1 MKRPKELRFIALK
14 YAGRCQLCAM
24 RLEAGQRAYWSPS
37 SKKVWCI
44 DCAGSE
50 GSAAQ
55 VASDSI
61 AGDSRNTATNANP
74 SASSSSK
81 PTANSGQIP
90 WQQLCHY
97 AQRCIEAE
105 AAKSLVPYVKRNS
118 LWFLHCGEEK
128 LVVGQSDSTPAPGE
142 LPNKLKS
149 RAGSIIYGW
158 PTIVV
163 TDRDHTPKV
172 APLFAIQVEPEQ
184 GSDNQW
190 ELHATMEP
198 EFNLAITASGIFD
211 PSITEDISDLLSRGL
226 PFGDADAFGVLAG
239 RTADLLGLQILSPLN
254 ARILQSNIGRKQG
267 IYNAAI
273 SVVAEWSG
281 YTSTLREELRQLQ
294 TRKDWSTTAATHLLR
309 NGFAQ
314 KENKRPPSEPLAA
327 PLVCNQS
334 QEETL
339 ECLRRNPLTVVTG
352 PPGTGKTQLVVNAV
366 ANAWLDGDKV
376 LVTSTNNGAVD
387 VAVERAEKDVIGGL
401 LVRTGNRDVR
411 EQVPDRITAAS
422 AQAAAHRGNQA
433 ATRAQLKRVTT
444 ERTELMEKLAR
455 LDELDVK
462 LLQLVEEQ
470 EKLGRALKE
479 AARVLWTNASP
490 PELSIS
496 SHEIEQRA
504 RGLLRTWLFPRF
516 RVRRFRRRLG
526 CLETA
531 SLDQLVIWAQI
542 DQRIAKLT
550 SQLEI
555 GRVERQQ
562 LKSAV
567 GDPTTTVREADQQ
580 WADASLYA
588 IRVEAAT
595 RISSGANRLAVFGT
609 IPANG
614 DRFRRAIGNSFRYLR
629 GWACTALTAHSNFP
643 LESGLFDLVIVD
655 EASQCSLAAVLP
667 LAYRAK
673 RLAIV
678 GDPYQLNPI
687 VSLSDGLLQEI
698 ATQTGFDNDDLRDR
712 GIHHKDGSAYSAF
725 EFAAKPQTPILLNE
739 HYRCHPHIARW
750 FNKTFYKGELTVL
763 TDVSDTSQRDRA
775 IYWCDVD
782 GAAVR
787 PATGSWLNRTEAEET
802 VKQLRGAIESGY
814 KTVGVVTPFTAQAR
828 LIDQIAK
835 TQFGQDFLDD
845 IDFVSGT
852 AHRLQGDERDAV
864 ILSSVLSPG
873 MSKSGA
879 RWIEKERNLL
889 NVAVSRARRAL
900 IVLGHPL
907 MGDLGSPTLA
917 SLRVYLRDEVAR
929 NEGAGSLS
937 AEFRTDSTA
946 EKILLDAMQLQDLL
960 PYGKLEVEGY
970 ELDFALLE
978 QGIKLNIE
986 VDGDQHLDARSQQR
1000 RQDITRDR
1008 VLVNL
1013 GWTILRIPAWRCH
1026 EEIDSVIEEIRKTQ
1040 DRLLDETSRRT
1051 CLLRGSTKTP
1061 GVAISN

>member
-1 MKRPKELRFIALK
+1 M
-14 YAGRCQLCAM
+14 
-24 RLEAGQRAYWSPS
+24 
-37 SKKVWCI
+37 
-44 DCAGSE
+44 
-50 GSAAQ
+50 
-55 VASDSI
+55 
-61 AGDSRNTATNANP
+61 
-74 SASSSSK
+74 
-81 PTANSGQIP
+81 
-90 WQQLCHY
+90 
-97 AQRCIEAE
+97 
-105 AAKSLVPYVKRNS
+105 
-118 LWFLHCGEEK
+118 
-128 LVVGQSDSTPAPGE
+128 
-142 LPNKLKS
+142 
-149 RAGSIIYGW
+149 
-158 PTIVV
+158 
-163 TDRDHTPKV
+163 
-172 APLFAIQVEPEQ
+172 
-184 GSDNQW
+184 
-190 ELHATMEP
+190 
-198 EFNLAITASGIFD
+198 
-211 PSITEDISDLLSRGL
+211 
-226 PFGDADAFGVLAG
+226 
-239 RTADLLGLQILSPLN
+239 
-254 ARILQSNIGRKQG
+254 
-267 IYNAAI
+267 
-273 SVVAEWSG
+273 
-281 YTSTLREELRQLQ
+281 
-294 TRKDWSTTAATHLLR
+294 
-309 NGFAQ
+309 
-314 KENKRPPSEPLAA
+314 
-327 PLVCNQS
+327 
-334 QEETL
+334 
-339 ECLRRNPLTVVTG
+339 TG
-352 PPGTGKTQLVVNAV
+352 PPGTGKTQLVVNV
-366 ANAWLDGDKV
+366 VTNAWLDGDKV

-387 VAVERAEKDVIGGL
+387 VAVDRAEKDVSNGL

-411 EQVPDRITAAS
+411 EQVPDRITTAL
-422 AQAAAHRGNQA
+422 AQAATQRGNQA
-433 ATRAQLKRVTT
+433 AARAQLKRVAT
-444 ERTELMEKLAR
+444 ERTQLMEKLAR

-462 LLQLVEEQ
+462 LLQLIEER
-470 EKLGRALKE
+470 EKLGQALKE
-479 AARVLWTNASP
+479 AARTLWTNASP

-504 RGLLRTWLFPRF
+504 SQLLRMEKEKLARLDELDVELLQLAEKQEELRQALKEAAQTLWTNASPPELSISSREIERRASQLLRVWLFRRFRTRRF
-516 RVRRFRRRLG
+516 RVRLG
-526 CLETA
+526 CCETA
-531 SLDQLVIWAQI
+531 PLEQLVAWARI
-542 DQRIAKLT
+542 DQRLAELT

-555 GRVERQQ
+555 GRAERQQVWSSYHCPTRRFRVRLGCCETAPLEQLVAWARIDQRLAELTSQLEIGRAERQQ

-567 GDPTTTVREADQQ
+567 GDPTTSVREVDQK

-588 IRVEAAT
+588 IRVDTAT
-595 RISSGANRLAVFGT
+595 RISSGANRLALFGT
-609 IPANG
+609 IPVSS
-614 DRFRRAIGNSFRYLR
+614 DRFRRVISNSFRYLR

-698 ATQTGFDNDDLRDR
+698 ATQAGFDNDDLRDR

-725 EFAAKPQTPILLNE
+725 EFAARPQTPVLLNE

-763 TDVSDTSQRDRA
+763 TDVSDVSQRDRA
-775 IYWCDVD
+775 IYWCDID

-787 PATGSWLNRTEAEET
+787 PATGSWLNRAEAEET

-835 TQFGQDFLDD
+835 TQFGRDFLDD

-929 NEGAGSLS
+929 NEGTGSLS
-937 AEFRTDSTA
+937 AEFRTDSTS

-960 PYGKLEVEGY
+960 PYSKLEVEGY

-1040 DRLLDETSRRT
+1040 DRLLDEASRRT
-1051 CLLRGSTKTP
+1051 F
-1061 GVAISN
+1061 

>member
-1 MKRPKELRFIALK
+1 MHR
-14 YAGRCQLCAM
+14 
-24 RLEAGQRAYWSPS
+24 
-37 SKKVWCI
+37 
-44 DCAGSE
+44 
-50 GSAAQ
+50 
-55 VASDSI
+55 
-61 AGDSRNTATNANP
+61 
-74 SASSSSK
+74 
-81 PTANSGQIP
+81 
-90 WQQLCHY
+90 
-97 AQRCIEAE
+97 
-105 AAKSLVPYVKRNS
+105 
-118 LWFLHCGEEK
+118 GEEK
-128 LVVGQSDSTPAPGE
+128 LVVGQSDSTQAPGE
-142 LPNKLKS
+142 LPDKLRS
-149 RAGSIIYGW
+149 RTGSIIYGW

-172 APLFAIQVEPEQ
+172 APLFAVQIEPEQ
-184 GSDNQW
+184 GPDNQW

-211 PSITEDISDLLSRGL
+211 PSITEDISDLLSHGL
-226 PFGDADAFGVLAG
+226 PFGDADAFGVLAE

-254 ARILQSNIGRKQG
+254 ARILESNIDRKQG

-281 YTSTLREELRQLQ
+281 GYTSTLREELRQLQ
-294 TRKDWSTTAATHLLR
+294 TREDWATTAAAHLLLD
-309 NGFAQ
+309 GFAQ
-314 KENKRPPSEPLAA
+314 KEDKRPPSEPLAA

-339 ECLRRNPLTVVTG
+339 ERLRRDPLTVVTG

-366 ANAWLDGDKV
+366 TNAWLDGDKV

-387 VAVERAEKDVIGGL
+387 VAVDRAEKDVSSGL

-411 EQVPDRITAAS
+411 EQVPDRITAAL
-422 AQAAAHRGNQA
+422 AQAATQRGNQA
-433 ATRAQLKRVTT
+433 AARARLKRVTT
-444 ERTELMEKLAR
+444 ERIQLMEKLAR

-462 LLQLVEEQ
+462 LLRVVEGQ
-470 EKLGRALKE
+470 EKLRQALKE
-479 AARVLWTNASP
+479 AAQTLWTNASP

-504 RGLLRTWLFPRF
+504 SQLLRMEKEKLARLDELDVELLQLAEKQEELRQALKDAVRTLWINASPPELSISSREIERRASQLLRVWLFRRFRTRRF
-516 RVRRFRRRLG
+516 RVRLG
-526 CLETA
+526 CCETA
-531 SLDQLVIWAQI
+531 PLEQLVAWARI
-542 DQRIAKLT
+542 DQRLAELT

-555 GRVERQQ
+555 GRAERQQ

-567 GDPTTTVREADQQ
+567 GDPTTSVREVDQK

-588 IRVEAAT
+588 IRVDTAT
-595 RISSGANRLAVFGT
+595 RISSGANRLALFGT
-609 IPANG
+609 IPVSS
-614 DRFRRAIGNSFRYLR
+614 DRFRRVISNSFRYLR

-673 RLAIV
+673 RLAVV

-698 ATQTGFDNDDLRDR
+698 ATQMGFDNDDLRDR
-712 GIHHKDGSAYSAF
+712 GIHHKGGSAYSAF
-725 EFAAKPQTPILLNE
+725 EFVARPQTPVLLNE

-763 TDVSDTSQRDRA
+763 TDVSDVSQRDRA
-775 IYWCDVD
+775 IYWCDID

-787 PATGSWLNRTEAEET
+787 PATGSWLNQAEAEET

-828 LIDQIAK
+828 LIDQRAK

-929 NEGAGSLS
+929 NEGTGLPS
-937 AEFRTDSTA
+937 AEFRTDSTS

-960 PYGKLEVEGY
+960 PYSKLEVEGY

-1040 DRLLDETSRRT
+1040 DRLLDEASRRT
-1051 CLLRGSTKTP
+1051 F
-1061 GVAISN
+1061 